1 MLSYKILVLLTLTLK
16 IWCWEICSANWVT
29 LNPTVSQLLP
39 LLSVIRCTSTGT
51 VLLFVVHYEPWFSKW
66 KDNNPTCVA
75 VSLSLFH
82 SVVSFLP
89 HTPEQRCDEPCCRPI
104 LCTTYVEYPLCSV
117 VTLLPLADQDRCKAC
132 SIPAASNLWAVE
144 KCTRFIFITTEL
156 GSQHV
161 FVAIYCD
168 LWVGKTPSTHTP
180 KQVTRLGSS

>member
-1 MLSYKILVLLTLTLK
+1 LQPKNGHQSQKLRTLHLIQLCRGFSHHCLSSAAPALV
-16 IWCWEICSANWVT
+16 
-29 LNPTVSQLLP
+29 
-39 LLSVIRCTSTGT
+39 RCCY
-51 VLLFVVHYEPWFSKW
+51 LLFTMNLGSHKW
-66 KDNNPTCVA
+66 KGNNPTCFA
-75 VSLSLFH
+75 ISLSLFH
-82 SVVSFLP
+82 SVVSVLP
-89 HTPEQRCDEPCCRPI
+89 HAPEQRCDEPCCRPI